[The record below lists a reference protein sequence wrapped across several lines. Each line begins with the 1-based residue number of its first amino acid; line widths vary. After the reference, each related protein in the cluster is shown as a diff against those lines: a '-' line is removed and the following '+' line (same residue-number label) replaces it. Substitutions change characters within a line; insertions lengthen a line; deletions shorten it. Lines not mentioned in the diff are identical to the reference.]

1 MTQSTTPSAVDLE
14 VVGHLDDFT
23 ASPMKVVRVGGRRVL
38 LVRTSNGVFALDNA
52 CPHQGYGLALG
63 DLADSSVTCVWHNWK
78 FDVRTGACLVGE
90 EDVVS
95 HGVHVNDDGVVR
107 VSITTPS
114 PEAER
119 PRLLT
124 SLRNAVEKNYVGQMS
139 RDTVRLLK
147 GDANPGELAWEAIE
161 WGAPRSEFGWGHA
174 IAMTADC
181 LRLADEMPGLERA
194 LPIVQALSAVS
205 EEHRGERLCSLP
217 DPVTIDPLSAGAVLR
232 AHIEHEALENAQA
245 VLLGAIHGG
254 VAPAEI
260 RSWLI
265 GASSDHFLSYGHGAI
280 YTQKAFELLDRLGW
294 ERADTVLGYLVPAL
308 IFGTREDRLP
318 YMKVFMRAMGSIDL
332 EAIAALARDRDS
344 RETHDDRSFA
354 SVLLQRSDPGS
365 LVKAATHRLL
375 DGASVD
381 DLLDDV
387 VTATGERMLRFR
399 ESDDL
404 DLHDDFGWLDMTH
417 GITLANAARWQW
429 RHAPGPASLRQVFF
443 AVWLAHWTGRHEW
456 HTSIGPRVE
465 TTSVESLP
473 DLAANV
479 IQSSLVDRTG
489 SFIVTAHAIKTSVA
503 ARDEAQRTGSPLAL
517 HATARFV
524 NARKMERFVA
534 RSVTEAQDFL
544 SGRASRDA

>member
-1 MTQSTTPSAVDLE
+1 MTRLTTSSAVDSE

-23 ASPMKVVRVGGRRVL
+23 ASPMRVVRVGGRRVL
-38 LVRTSNGVFALDNA
+38 LVRTGDGVFALDNA

-63 DLADSSVTCVWHNWK
+63 DLTESSVTCVWHNWK

-95 HGVHVNDDGVVR
+95 HGVHVDDEGVVR
-107 VSITTPS
+107 VSITMRS

-124 SLRNAVEKNYVGQMS
+124 SLRSAVETNHVGQMS
-139 RDTVRLLK
+139 RDAVRLLK
-147 GDANPGELAWEAIE
+147 GDANPGELAWQAVE

-194 LPIVQALSAVS
+194 LPIVHALSAVS
-205 EEHRGERLCSLP
+205 EEHRGERLCTLP
-217 DPVTIDPLSAGAVLR
+217 EPATIDPSSAGAAFR
-232 AHIEHEALENAQA
+232 AHIEHEELENAQA

-265 GASSDHFLSYGHGAI
+265 GVSSEHFLSYGHGAI
-280 YTQKAFELLDRLGW
+280 YTQKAFELLDHLGW

-318 YMKVFMRAMGSIDL
+318 YMKVFMKVMATIDL
-332 EAIAALARDRDS
+332 DSIAERAQER
-344 RETHDDRSFA
+344 REIHDDRGFVA
-354 SVLLQRSDPGS
+354 MLLRRTDPGS
-365 LVKAATHRLL
+365 LVETAARRLL

-387 VTATGERMLRFR
+387 VMATSERMLRFR

-429 RHAPGPASLRQVFF
+429 RHAPGPGSLRQVLF

-456 HTSIGPRVE
+456 HTSIGPRRE
-465 TTSVESLP
+465 TTLVGSLT
-473 DLAANV
+473 DLAADV
-479 IQSSLVDRTG
+479 IHSSLVDRTG
-489 SFIVTAHAIKTSVA
+489 SFIMTAHAIKTSVA

-517 HATARFV
+517 HATERFV

-544 SGRASRDA
+544 SGRASREA